1 MKTALEDAKVA
12 DTDAAVYKQI
22 WEYSD
27 NTEIFEI
34 VLRKER
40 NTMNTVLKRLG
51 ALVLAAILIA
61 GMVPAME
68 TRAASLVRT
77 FAALIPCLFV
87 MTALFSGYG
96 LWSAWPAAELIS
108 LIVTAGFLRKY
119 REKYEYA

>member
-1 MKTALEDAKVA
+1 MEDAVNTALEDAKVA

-27 NTEIFEI
+27 NAEIFEI

-40 NTMNTVLKRLG
+40 NTMNTVLKCLG

-68 TRAASLVRT
+68 TRAASAAPPKPGNCRFVR
-77 FAALIPCLFV
+77 
-87 MTALFSGYG
+87 
-96 LWSAWPAAELIS
+96 W
-108 LIVTAGFLRKY
+108 
-119 REKYEYA
+119 REKGECHSSRLMCYNSSVHAIQGALCNV